1 MKFKADDTDF
11 IIQNE
16 SNTKVIHTYDIHQ
29 NKLYDT
35 PTKVFFRSIEEY
47 YSQSYKELVQYNLI
61 AYDKKTE
68 KINMV
73 MRDMP
78 FFDLM
83 FVHNNVL
90 TGLKIDLLYGYQ
102 NNRFEPLG
110 AIEITKPLLLSLMY
124 NDSSLVPQTLMK
136 PTKFSFEYTYQEETF
151 TYLENWMITS
161 VNNQVIHVQ
170 EINFNVNGLNLK
182 YIQIKDSIYGF
193 IGDYLLTKTF
203 CQLTKGNMRII
214 QAFPHFQYEISSL
227 VEIKDQ
233 CGILQPVSDEVNIKR
248 DWQGELRQVVDP
260 NSAFALFID
269 GQFIELQG
277 NLSPSKCVYNYS
289 DQIKFYTHHA
299 VLFDDNNNVKS
310 ITMLPLHLD
319 KQRKLMKIDGATIA
333 NIEGEEINL
342 GFLNGF
348 VG

>member
-1 MKFKADDTDF
+1 
-11 IIQNE
+11 
-16 SNTKVIHTYDIHQ
+16 
-29 NKLYDT
+29 
-35 PTKVFFRSIEEY
+35 
-47 YSQSYKELVQYNLI
+47 
-61 AYDKKTE
+61 
-68 KINMV
+68 
-73 MRDMP
+73 
-78 FFDLM
+78 
-83 FVHNNVL
+83 
-90 TGLKIDLLYGYQ
+90 
-102 NNRFEPLG
+102 
-110 AIEITKPLLLSLMY
+110 
-124 NDSSLVPQTLMK
+124 
-136 PTKFSFEYTYQEETF
+136 
-151 TYLENWMITS
+151 
-161 VNNQVIHVQ
+161 
-170 EINFNVNGLNLK
+170 
-182 YIQIKDSIYGF
+182 
-193 IGDYLLTKTF
+193 
-203 CQLTKGNMRII
+203 MRII
-214 QAFPHFQYEISSL
+214 QAFPHFQYEITSL

-289 DQIKFYTHHA
+289 DSIKFYTHHA